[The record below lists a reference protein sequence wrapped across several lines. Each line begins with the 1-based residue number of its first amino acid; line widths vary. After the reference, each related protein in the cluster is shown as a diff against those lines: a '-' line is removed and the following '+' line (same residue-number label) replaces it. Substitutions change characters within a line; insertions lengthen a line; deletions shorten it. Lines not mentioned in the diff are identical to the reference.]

1 MTPAYRLEGIFDE
14 PDYAQSP
21 SGLMK
26 CPTCGEHTP
35 DGWQWLLVKRMVTS
49 SQQVPREVSVR
60 DLGDA
65 NTELPGPKKAGSF
78 VAVSW
83 MRCANQECDELMV
96 RISERALRFHGG
108 APLQSEEKWLAR
120 PRGGATRPVDPIVAA
135 HYRRD
140 FDEAAS
146 ILDRSP
152 RMSAVL
158 SRRILADLLEE
169 YAQKAQYNLADR
181 IDSFNED
188 TTHPRRLRENLHYL
202 REIADLSAHTK
213 KNDQA
218 AIVEVET
225 AEAEWTLEVVERL
238 LDYFI
243 VSAAK
248 DKAVRDEV
256 DQKLKDTGRK
266 PIKPLPEDRR

>member
-1 MTPAYRLEGIFDE
+1 
-14 PDYAQSP
+14 
-21 SGLMK
+21 MK

-60 DLGDA
+60 D
-65 NTELPGPKKAGSF
+65 
-78 VAVSW
+78 
-83 MRCANQECDELMV
+83 
-96 RISERALRFHGG
+96 
-108 APLQSEEKWLAR
+108 
-120 PRGGATRPVDPIVAA
+120 
-135 HYRRD
+135 

-169 YAQKAQYNLADR
+169 YAQRAQYNLADR